1 MKIPVKFDPGR
12 TSVYLP
18 AIFCARGRS
27 KLMTFLVDTGSCITT
42 ISCRDAERMG
52 IDYSDLEE
60 SDRPSMTF
68 AGYVRPLRF
77 RDVEFLMIDENGKVV
92 SERLKSID
100 ILPSTGDKGLDDFL
114 PSVIGM
120 DFLNECSYSL
130 YVCPKDEEAFMEK
143 T

>member
-1 MKIPVKFDPGR
+1 MRVPVKFDPGK

-18 AIFCARGRS
+18 TIFYARGQS
-27 KLMTFLVDTGSCITT
+27 MLITLLVDTGSCITT
-42 ISCRDAERMG
+42 ISCRDAEPMG

-60 SDRPSMTF
+60 SDEPSMTY
-68 AGYVRPLRF
+68 AGYVRPLKL
-77 RDVEFLMIDENGKVV
+77 RDVEFLLIDENGKVV

-100 ILPSTGDKGLDDFL
+100 ILPSTGDKRLDDFL

-130 YVCPKDEEAFMEK
+130 YVCPREENAFMEK